1 MNLIPRPYRWL
12 AIAALAVALTGLG
25 WVKGAGHVQSQWDA
39 AVHQQTLQ
47 IAAVRQR
54 QAEATVQVVTRYV
67 DRVRVV
73 REKGDTIIKEVPI
86 YVPVQ
91 ADAACT
97 INRGSHRGAA
107 GDAPMTRPPSP
118 VMRRTVAGLTLS
130 AAALVG
136 IVLHE
141 GYTDRAVIPVKG
153 DVPTIGFGTTTGV
166 KLGDTT
172 TPPKALARALTDVQ
186 QFEGA
191 LKQCVTVPLAQHE
204 YDALVTFSY
213 NVGSR
218 AFCQSTLVRKLNVQ
232 DYAGACAELLR
243 WRFFQ
248 GKDCALPTNARLCG
262 GLATRREAEY
272 RQCIGAAS

>member
-97 INRGSHRGAA
+97 INRGFVRLYDAA
-107 GDAPMTRPPSP
+107 TEGRLPEPARDADAASAGIALSA
-118 VMRRTVAGLTLS
+118 VAGTVAANYQTC
-130 AAALVG
+130 
-136 IVLHE
+136 HE
-141 GYTDRAVIPVKG
+141 NAEQ
-153 DVPTIGFGTTTGV
+153 
-166 KLGDTT
+166 L
-172 TPPKALARALTDVQ
+172 RALQTW
-186 QFEGA
+186 
-191 LKQCVTVPLAQHE
+191 
-204 YDALVTFSY
+204 
-213 NVGSR
+213 
-218 AFCQSTLVRKLNVQ
+218 VREMKV
-232 DYAGACAELLR
+232 
-243 WRFFQ
+243 
-248 GKDCALPTNARLCG
+248 
-262 GLATRREAEY
+262 
-272 RQCIGAAS
+272 ASEQ

>member
-97 INRGSHRGAA
+97 INRGFVRLHDAAAA
-107 GDAPMTRPPSP
+107 GELPEPARDTDAAAAGIALSA
-118 VMRRTVAGLTLS
+118 VAGTVAANYQS
-130 AAALVG
+130 C
-136 IVLHE
+136 HE
-141 GYTDRAVIPVKG
+141 NAEQ
-153 DVPTIGFGTTTGV
+153 
-166 KLGDTT
+166 L
-172 TPPKALARALTDVQ
+172 RALQAWVR
-186 QFEGA
+186 EMA
-191 LKQCVTVPLAQHE
+191 AI
-204 YDALVTFSY
+204 
-213 NVGSR
+213 SR
-218 AFCQSTLVRKLNVQ
+218 
-232 DYAGACAELLR
+232 
-243 WRFFQ
+243 
-248 GKDCALPTNARLCG
+248 
-262 GLATRREAEY
+262 
-272 RQCIGAAS
+272 

>member
-97 INRGSHRGAA
+97 INRGFVRLHDAAAA
-107 GDAPMTRPPSP
+107 GELPEPARDADAAAAGIALSA
-118 VMRRTVAGLTLS
+118 VAGTVA
-130 AAALVG
+130 ANYQAC
-136 IVLHE
+136 HE
-141 GYTDRAVIPVKG
+141 NAEQ
-153 DVPTIGFGTTTGV
+153 
-166 KLGDTT
+166 L
-172 TPPKALARALTDVQ
+172 RALHAWVREVRAAEQ
-186 QFEGA
+186 A
-191 LKQCVTVPLAQHE
+191 P
-204 YDALVTFSY
+204 S
-213 NVGSR
+213 SR
-218 AFCQSTLVRKLNVQ
+218 
-232 DYAGACAELLR
+232 
-243 WRFFQ
+243 
-248 GKDCALPTNARLCG
+248 P
-262 GLATRREAEY
+262 
-272 RQCIGAAS
+272 